1 MAQIMSQFARFKLYL
16 KKRAMIRA
24 YAKED
29 EAFERYQDELE
40 RDGLLW

>member
-1 MAQIMSQFARFKLYL
+1 MEQFARLKLYL
-16 KKRAMIRA
+16 QRRAMIRA
-24 YAKED
+24 YARED